1 MYDKVKNKIK
11 KMIDLILI
19 KSFNKKTMKEF
30 FLTVTFQKTLHI
42 TGTVYLTVLSYK
54 LKLNKAH

>member
-1 MYDKVKNKIK
+1 MYDNVKNKIK

-19 KSFNKKTMKEF
+19 RNFNKKTMKKLF
-30 FLTVTFQKTLHI
+30 FTVIFQKALHI
-42 TGTVYLTVLSYK
+42 TATVYLAVLSYK